1 MTEILRKVSDLRA
14 SVARWHSAGDIV
26 GLVPTMGAL
35 HAGHLSLVRAAQA
48 DCARVI
54 ATIFVNPKQFNNP
67 ADLAKYPRTEAA
79 DLALLH
85 QAGVDVLF
93 APPPDEVYPLGFA
106 TTVSVAGVA
115 GPLEG
120 SSRPGHFDGVATV
133 VAKLFGMSRADRA
146 YFGQKD
152 WQQLQVVRRMVA
164 DLNLPITVIGCE
176 TLREGDGLA
185 MSSRNTRLS
194 PRARAIAPALY
205 AAMTR
210 AASDLRAGNPA
221 ALDTCNAAI
230 LAAGFDSIDYIDLR
244 DADSLEP
251 LTAPTSTARLLAAAW
266 LDGVRLIDN
275 IPV

>member
-1 MTEILRKVSDLRA
+1 MTEIVRKVSDLRA
-14 SVARWHSAGDIV
+14 SVARWHSAGDTV

-79 DLALLH
+79 DLALLQ

-93 APPPDEVYPLGFA
+93 APPPEEVYPLGFA

-210 AASDLRAGNPA
+210 AAADLRAGKTG
-221 ALDTCNAAI
+221 ALKTCANTV